1 MKKFFLLIIS
11 IFFNFLIFA
20 QHNDI
25 GIFLGGSYYLGDLNP
40 SKQFFLSQ
48 PALGLVY
55 SYNFNSRISLRFN
68 LFDGEIEGSDA
79 KAKFNEIRNLS
90 FRSNIGE
97 LSTQLE
103 INFLPY
109 LTGKKEHPFSPYVF
123 GGISLFKFNPQAEY
137 NGKWY
142 DLQPLKT
149 EGETKPYNLISVGIP
164 FGMGIK
170 MNISKR
176 VAVDLEWGLRKTF
189 TDYLDDISKI
199 YVDPTKL
206 NSSISINLADRS
218 PEVGAPRNV
227 INSQRGNS
235 QNNDWYS
242 FFGVLLIY
250 KIKDPSA
257 PCDAFN
263 AVKKHK
269 MYIRLFNWKKKNL
282 FNTF

>member
-1 MKKFFLLIIS
+1 MKIFFLLIFTLILNCS
-11 IFFNFLIFA
+11 IFA

-40 SKQFFLSQ
+40 SKQFFLSK
-48 PALGLVY
+48 PALGIAY
-55 SYNFNSRISLRFN
+55 RHSFNPRISLRIN
-68 LFDGEIEGSDA
+68 LLDGEIRGADS
-79 KAKFNEIRNLS
+79 KTKINEIRNLS
-90 FRSNIGE
+90 FRTNIAE

-103 INFLPY
+103 INFLPF
-109 LTGKKEHPFSPYVF
+109 LTGKKEHPFTPYVF

-137 NGKWY
+137 NGTWY

-149 EGETKPYNLISVGIP
+149 EGETKPYNLISLGIP
-164 FGMGIK
+164 FGMGFK

-176 VAVDLEWGLRKTF
+176 IAVDFEWGLRKTF

-199 YVDPTKL
+199 YVDPSKL
-206 NSSISINLADRS
+206 NSSNSINLADRS

-235 QNNDWYS
+235 QNDDWYS
-242 FFGVLLIY
+242 FFGIMLIY
-250 KIKDPSA
+250 KIKDPKA

-263 AVKKHK
+263 TEKKHK
-269 MYIRLFNWKKKNL
+269 IYIRIFNWKKLNL
-282 FNTF
+282 FNKF